1 MLLGE
6 VLAKDLIHD
15 LSKDWVEF
23 RENWSNRV
31 SIWSSSVVPGIMQLP
46 PNGEPIVLASDG

>member
-15 LSKDWVEF
+15 LSKDWVKF
-23 RENWSNRV
+23 RENWTNRV